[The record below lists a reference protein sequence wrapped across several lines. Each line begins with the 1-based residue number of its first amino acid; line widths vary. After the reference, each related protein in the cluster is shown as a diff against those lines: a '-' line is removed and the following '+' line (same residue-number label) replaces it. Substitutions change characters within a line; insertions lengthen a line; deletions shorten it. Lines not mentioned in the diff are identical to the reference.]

1 MHRILFVCLGNI
13 CRSTMAQFVMQDLVD
28 RAGRS
33 DEFVIDSAGT
43 SDEERGNP
51 PHHGTVDKLRQVGVP
66 VLAHRARRVRASEY
80 DDWDLIVYM
89 DGDNGWSLDRIFSGD
104 PASKCVKLLS
114 YVSEDSGLRPRAQ
127 HRDGGVRDV
136 ADPWWTGNFDDTY
149 RDVRA
154 GCEALLATLA

>member
-13 CRSTMAQFVMQDLVD
+13 CRSTMAQFVMAGLVN
-28 RAGRS
+28 RAGRA

-51 PHHGTVDKLRQVGVP
+51 PHHGTVDKLRSVGVP

-89 DGDNGWSLDRIFSGD
+89 DDDNGWSLSRIFSGD
-104 PASKCVKLLS
+104 PAHKCVKLLS
-114 YVSEDSGLRPRAQ
+114 YIPEDSDFRPRA
-127 HRDGGVRDV
+127 HSHDGSVREV

-154 GCEALLATLA
+154 GCEALLAHLS